1 MQLFFILFI
10 IKMPS
15 RWKKDLMAK
24 QYKEHQERIR
34 NMKPVV
40 DNKKPR
46 ELPYSGKKEIERRNY
61 QTKVEL
67 GNRLLLDRLGK
78 AMETK
83 NLDNENHN
91 PKGVSLLAT
100 RKKLELQRIS
110 ADNKRLL
117 ERIQNTIPAY
127 DHVQWEREAEHREQI
142 LKNMTEFPEYYVPRY
157 LPSKKMSRL
166 KQMTDNNSG
175 SPMYGSTNG
184 SPTKSKND
192 IIQPPEDEPPL
203 QVRPFQN
210 SP

>member
-1 MQLFFILFI
+1 M
-10 IKMPS
+10 M
-15 RWKKDLMAK
+15 K
-24 QYKEHQERIR
+24 QYKEHQERIK

-40 DNKKPR
+40 DNKQPR
-46 ELPYSGKKEIERRNY
+46 LLPFSGKKEIERRQY
-61 QTKVEL
+61 QTKVEF

-117 ERIQNTIPAY
+117 DRIQQTVPAY

-157 LPSKKMSRL
+157 LPSKKISRIL
-166 KQMTDNNSG
+166 TADSNNKDRSSRMG
-175 SPMYGSTNG
+175 SP
-184 SPTKSKND
+184 SKEMHVL
-192 IIQPPEDEPPL
+192 PPADDPPY
-203 QVRPFQN
+203 QVRPFQGM
-210 SP
+210 

>member
-1 MQLFFILFI
+1 
-10 IKMPS
+10 MPS

-24 QYKEHQERIR
+24 QYKEHQQRIKD
-34 NMKPVV
+34 MKPTV

-46 ELPYSGKKEIERRNY
+46 ELPFSGKKEIERRNY

-78 AMETK
+78 AMEAK
-83 NLDNENHN
+83 NLDNENRN

-117 ERIQNTIPAY
+117 ERIQNTVPAY

-157 LPSKKMSRL
+157 VPSKKLARL
-166 KQMTDNNSG
+166 KQMTLESSIG
-175 SPMYGSTNG
+175 SPIS
-184 SPTKSKND
+184 SKNKE
-192 IIQPPEDEPPL
+192 IIQPPDDAPY
-203 QVRPFQN
+203 QVVRPFKN

>member
-1 MQLFFILFI
+1 
-10 IKMPS
+10 
-15 RWKKDLMAK
+15 MAK
-24 QYKEHQERIR
+24 QYKEHQERIK

-166 KQMTDNNSG
+166 KMTDNNSS
-175 SPMYGSTNG
+175 SPLNG
-184 SPTKSKND
+184 SPQKSQ
-192 IIQPPEDEPPL
+192 IQPPEDEPPI